1 MEPLYV
7 TETAYTLEEYSKF
20 NKAIVGNK
28 FHIVSLLLLLCCVL
42 NYLASKNIYSA
53 LFFVIMIAM
62 LEIVIPLSQK
72 SAVKK
77 QYYSDRHLLK
87 NYMYQFCFYQSYF
100 EIKTYSAYAKIDYED
115 IVSVKETKTN
125 FYLMRTINQGH
136 IIAKENCSPELIA
149 FLTNLK
155 NIKG

>member
-7 TETAYTLEEYSKF
+7 TETAYTLEEYHKF

-28 FHIVSLLLLLCCVL
+28 FHVISLLLLLCCVL
-42 NYLASKNIYSA
+42 NYLASRNIYMVV
-53 LFFVIMIAM
+53 FFVIMIAM
-62 LEIVIPLSQK
+62 IEIVVPLSQK

-77 QYYSDRHLLK
+77 QYYSDRYLQK
-87 NYMYQFCFYQSYF
+87 NYMNQICFYQNYF
-100 EIKTYSAYAKIDYED
+100 ESKTHSSYIKFEYED

-125 FYLMRTINQGH
+125 FYLMKTMNQGY
-136 IIAKENCSPELIA
+136 IIVKANCSPELIT

-155 NIKG
+155 NQKG